1 MIDPKLN
8 REVVAMVKLTNRI
21 EGHKANV
28 GDDYQTIKEM
38 YENKLRQEKLKRWL
52 EDKIKDTYVR
62 IEDGWKNCEFT
73 HNGWIKE

>member
-1 MIDPKLN
+1 
-8 REVVAMVKLTNRI
+8 
-21 EGHKANV
+21 
-28 GDDYQTIKEM
+28 M